1 MRVTLKTVNEKLAEL
16 GMTAE
21 LVKAGGYFLFRGG
34 EAEDWIDRTVAV
46 PAIGSLTM
54 EQWLQEYQRLKTLN
68 HDIMK
73 AGKQTSPEP
82 AKAHKEREVEPA
94 IAAPARDV
102 RPHEPTVR
110 TPPAQ
115 PAGHREAPGGGTLAH
130 EPPPPPVRPPREEA
144 CGQRAELLAELDQA
158 HKDLVS
164 MEEQEVRAAREDR
177 LLDLV
182 NLSVAVTKERNKFD
196 RALLALRDHT
206 LVHGCR

>member
-54 EQWLQEYQRLKTLN
+54 EQWLQECQRLKTLN

-115 PAGHREAPGGGTLAH
+115 P
-130 EPPPPPVRPPREEA
+130 PVRPPREEA
-144 CGQRAELLAELDQA
+144 CGQRAELLAELDQT

>member
-1 MRVTLKTVNEKLAEL
+1 MQHRVLVRSPAKHNVGSMRVTLKTVNEKLAEL

-54 EQWLQEYQRLKTLN
+54 EQWLQECQRLKTLN

-115 PAGHREAPGGGTLAH
+115 P
-130 EPPPPPVRPPREEA
+130 PVRPPREEA
-144 CGQRAELLAELDQA
+144 CGQRAELLAELDQT

-177 LLDLV
+177 ILDLV